1 MFWVWLINFTDIESL
16 YERCTTRSNR
26 CSFLDT
32 HEMENDKFK
41 SRKFLLK
48 NEALNWNRSHAE
60 INLFLLLFCK
70 KKRNE
75 MKRKSK
81 LTIKVSEVDGF
92 EHLDLIVLLFIV
104 KWKRFCGAYLS
115 LKFVASWSVVL
126 FNIFRWE
133 RWFWGNFKS
142 RGW

>member
-41 SRKFLLK
+41 SIKFLLK

-92 EHLDLIVLLFIV
+92 EHLDLIVSSIHCQVEEILWCIFVIEVLLICRQLV
-104 KWKRFCGAYLS
+104 CG
-115 LKFVASWSVVL
+115 SV
-126 FNIFRWE
+126 
-133 RWFWGNFKS
+133 
-142 RGW
+142 